1 MGVGGVRH
9 QAERGDDGERHQRSG
24 CALVSYNLSLIASR
38 KSRWINVKRS
48 KRFLF
53 QPNGCADRA
62 SSSALCHIHC
72 DPTAHGRQSMG
83 GLGQQQDPPMT
94 KLRRQCG
101 TVYQGLASV
110 CGSVAIHGVTAGPIR
125 IFPVQIVEL
134 ARRIGRHK
142 SSDSRRPAKRILE
155 QGNARSGWVRR
166 SQRIR
171 HAAPIGMATRRQL
184 QGRGDGGRRRRLD
197 LTRMRVAFNETW
209 DF

>member
-48 KRFLF
+48 KSFLF
-53 QPNGCADRA
+53 QPNGRADRA

-94 KLRRQCG
+94 KLRRHCG

-110 CGSVAIHGVTAGPIR
+110 CGSVAIHGVAGGADPSRPGGNSRGAMAAGAAGCTSRGCDSRSTKYGTFRFRDAGRIRYSDGSSYARRAARLPIR
-125 IFPVQIVEL
+125 PT
-134 ARRIGRHK
+134 RRRTG
-142 SSDSRRPAKRILE
+142 SRRPVI
-155 QGNARSGWVRR
+155 
-166 SQRIR
+166 
-171 HAAPIGMATRRQL
+171 
-184 QGRGDGGRRRRLD
+184 
-197 LTRMRVAFNETW
+197 
-209 DF
+209 